1 MKRLFSAILFFAILI
16 SAVGCT
22 AEAPEIE
29 DSTYYVGYTI
39 DRIEYETSDGVWYR
53 DTVHQMISK
62 YFEEKVEAVS
72 VTVKLT
78 FTADEDFHY
87 ADLTVK
93 GGVGNIRNSVSFD
106 YQVYNKTLGSVE
118 PGGDLIGAGQYT
130 IVMESVSFC
139 FYKYRKVMLSPYP
152 RDMMNLI
159 TELNV
164 IRHNV

>member
-62 YFEEKVEAVS
+62 YFDEKVSSVN
-72 VTVKLT
+72 VTVRLT
-78 FTADEDFHY
+78 FTAKEDFHY
-87 ADLTVK
+87 ATLTAK
-93 GGVGNIRNSVSFD
+93 GGIGNIINSVSFE
-106 YQVYNKTLGSVE
+106 YQVYNETIGSTE
-118 PGGDLIGAGQYT
+118 PGGDMLNAGTYT
-130 IVMESVSFC
+130 IVIESAGFC
-139 FYKYRKVMLSPYP
+139 FYKYRKAMLSPYP